1 MGPSHLSGVNSFKPP
16 SLADKPHRSLL
27 EGRRDLFAPSE
38 AGYTSDATDFTDFS
52 DEEGSEIDLDSPA
65 EQAHS
70 NLVEFSADSIG
81 EAQPVS
87 ATCLVEESL
96 FHPRCFVSHGGQSA
110 VPAHSLNIRGE
121 YPGTYSMSA

>member
-1 MGPSHLSGVNSFKPP
+1 MGPSHLSGLNSFKPP
-16 SLADKPHRSLL
+16 GPADKPHRSLL

-65 EQAHS
+65 EPAHS

-81 EAQPVS
+81 EAP
-87 ATCLVEESL
+87 AC
-96 FHPRCFVSHGGQSA
+96 PSHMFG
-110 VPAHSLNIRGE
+110 RGE
-121 YPGTYSMSA
+121 PLSFDKYVMGVIKVQFLLT